1 MAAGSHTS
9 SWYAATAHPH
19 PAYAPLQGVRTCDVC
34 VVGGGFTG
42 LSAAL
47 DLAARGYRVVLLEA
61 HRVGWGASGRNG
73 GQIVSGFNRSLG
85 QMAKAVGRE
94 DARRLWDLALEAT
107 ALLRERVQR
116 HAIDCDLA
124 WGYVLGA
131 LKRRHLAELEAAA
144 DEWSELGYHAARMLD
159 GDAVRAAVACPRYIG
174 GLYDAGSGQLH
185 PLNYALGLATAA
197 IAAGAEIYEGTAAV
211 GVVEGPRLRIR
222 TAAGGVDADFLI
234 LAGNAY
240 LPSLSPTIERVVRSR
255 VMPVSTYM
263 IATAPLGPE
272 RARALIP
279 SGAAVADLN
288 FVLNYYRL
296 SSDHRLLF
304 GGGVSYSRVPPP
316 GVGRTLRR
324 TMLRFFPQLADIGV
338 DYAWGGD
345 VAITR
350 NRIPHFGW
358 LGPRILFAQG
368 FSGHGVALTGLAG
381 RLMAEAIAGS
391 AERFDVFARYPHHP
405 FAGGRLLRLPAL
417 VLAMAW
423 FRLRDLL

>member
-1 MAAGSHTS
+1 MTAVSHTS

-19 PAYAPLQGVRTCDVC
+19 PAHAPLLGARTCDVC

-61 HRVGWGASGRNG
+61 HRIGWGASGRNG
-73 GQIVSGFNRSLG
+73 GQIVAGFNRSMD
-85 QMAKAVGRE
+85 QMVKAVGQE

-107 ALLRERVQR
+107 ALLGERVQR

-131 LKRRHLAELEAAA
+131 LKRRHMAELEAAVA
-144 DEWSELGYHAARMLD
+144 EWSGLGYDAARMLD
-159 GDAVRAAVACPRYIG
+159 GDAIRAAVACPRYVG

-197 IAAGAEIYEGTAAV
+197 IAAGVEIYERTAAIE
-211 GVVEGPRLRIR
+211 VVEGPRLCVR
-222 TAAGGVDADFLI
+222 TVAGEVGTDFLI

-240 LPSLSPTIERVVRSR
+240 LPSLSPAVERVVRSR

-391 AERFDVFARYPHHP
+391 AERFDVFARYPHHA